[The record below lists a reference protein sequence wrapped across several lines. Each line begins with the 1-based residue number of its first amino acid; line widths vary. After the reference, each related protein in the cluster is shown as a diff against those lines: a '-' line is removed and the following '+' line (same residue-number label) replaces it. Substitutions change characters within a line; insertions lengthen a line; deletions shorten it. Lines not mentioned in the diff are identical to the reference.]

1 MNPPDSMPPVSPS
14 VALVPLLVAL
24 AFCCLVFAFMFWKIF
39 TKAGRP
45 GWASLIPIYNW
56 YVLLKVSGKPGWWL
70 ILFFIPLVSFIM
82 WIIMCLG
89 LAEKFGKGAG
99 FGVGL
104 AFLSIIFFPILGF
117 GGAQYQRPA
126 A

>member
-1 MNPPDSMPPVSPS
+1 MNPSTNPPPLPNLGL
-14 VALVPLLVAL
+14 APLLVAL

-39 TKAGRP
+39 TKAGQP

-70 ILFFIPLVSFIM
+70 ILYFIPLVSFIM
-82 WIIMCLG
+82 WILTCLAV
-89 LAEKFGKGAG
+89 AEKFGKGAG

-117 GGAQYQRPA
+117 GGAQYQGTTGG
-126 A
+126 